1 MKRINERKEKRQ
13 IAEKSNIITEEKENR
28 KQTKKLNKNTK
39 YEKTTPYKQADKR
52 SLKGG
57 QKQ

>member
-28 KQTKKLNKNTK
+28 KQTKNKKRLTFQK
-39 YEKTTPYKQADKR
+39 GHFFLFEKSSNR
-52 SLKGG
+52 GLSSERI
-57 QKQ
+57 